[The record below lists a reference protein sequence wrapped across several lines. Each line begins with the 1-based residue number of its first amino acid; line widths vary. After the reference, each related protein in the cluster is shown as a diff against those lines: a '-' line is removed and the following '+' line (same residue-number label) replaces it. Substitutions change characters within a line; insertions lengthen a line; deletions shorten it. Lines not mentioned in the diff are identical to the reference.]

1 MSSPVYE
8 VNKEIDV
15 SSMMQLIDINGS
27 MKNFQTEF
35 TVKVN
40 DPSKTVFV
48 AIVNQEQLDNGDIH
62 FDPTENG
69 LYSKRV
75 TYQGEHL
82 NHFIALKK
90 QAGGDEEDIK
100 CSVMIRLKELEPPK
114 EEIVKDEKHVNF
126 KTPIEDVL
134 NPSRENRENRE
145 NRDQTSRLTPFQD
158 ELQPE
163 TRTILKNKLSN
174 LRQTPEYY
182 QASTENEYKGKE
194 VDKKEYPKLSF
205 SERLQA
211 DPYYL
216 VGMISM
222 ILFLCIIAVKFMKK

>member
-48 AIVNQEQLDNGDIH
+48 AIVNQEQLDNGEIH
-62 FDPTENG
+62 FDPTESG

-134 NPSRENRENRE
+134 NPRSREIK
-145 NRDQTSRLTPFQD
+145 DDTSRLTPFQD

-174 LRQTPEYY
+174 LRQSPEYY
-182 QASTENEYKGKE
+182 QASTQNEYKGKQGKDGKE
-194 VDKKEYPKLSF
+194 EKKEYPKLSF

>member
-27 MKNFQTEF
+27 MKNFQSEF

-40 DPSKTVFV
+40 DPAKTVFV

-62 FDPTENG
+62 FEPTEGG

-90 QAGGDEEDIK
+90 NGGDEEDIK
-100 CSVMIRLKELEPPK
+100 CGVMIRLKELEPPK
-114 EEIVKDEKHVNF
+114 EEIEVKDEKHVNF

-134 NPSRENRENRE
+134 NPRNNEPE
-145 NRDQTSRLTPFQD
+145 TSRLTPFQND
-158 ELQPE
+158 LQPE

-174 LRQTPEYY
+174 LRQSPEYY
-182 QASTENEYKGKE
+182 QASTQNEYKGKQGKDGKE
-194 VDKKEYPKLSF
+194 EKKEYPKLSF